1 MTSISASQLQCV
13 FGQLSSSSASTYA
26 SKLSSHLGGSAT
38 LTNKCHW
45 AAFLG
50 NVGTESAG
58 LTAWEEYGCYSTYP
72 DGYCGRGPLQI
83 TGYNNYKYCA
93 GAGDC
98 SGCSGIV
105 GTPSIASTNTDVGM
119 ETSRCVWHSL
129 SGRSLSTHSDGSL
142 AGFLAASICINM
154 AVAVAARQMV
164 GQIDKITGTK
174 QIRVWEFPHQPT
186 QLILQHWSAPFFFF
200 VATAC

>member
-142 AGFLAASICINM
+142 AGFLAASICINCGCGSCSTPNGWSD
-154 AVAVAARQMV
+154 RQNYWNKANSCLGV
-164 GQIDKITGTK
+164 STSTNSTDLKAL
-174 QIRVWEFPHQPT
+174 V
-186 QLILQHWSAPFFFF
+186 
-200 VATAC
+200 